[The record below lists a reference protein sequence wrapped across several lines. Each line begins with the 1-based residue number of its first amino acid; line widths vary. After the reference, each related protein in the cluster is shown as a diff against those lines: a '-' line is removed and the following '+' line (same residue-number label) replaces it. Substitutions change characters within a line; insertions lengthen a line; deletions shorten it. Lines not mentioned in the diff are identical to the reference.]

1 MTKLTLSA
9 DPAIVTLA
17 KRLADEQGTSVSA
30 MFERFV
36 TLAAAQRQPVK
47 RGPVTRAATGLVTL
61 PPGRDARDL
70 LEEALLER
78 HGLSAAS
85 QRRSR

>member
-9 DPAIVTLA
+9 DPAIVTMA
-17 KRLADEQGTSVSA
+17 KRLAEEQGTSVSA

-36 TLAAAQRQPVK
+36 TLAAAQRQPEQL
-47 RGPVTRAATGLVTL
+47 GPITRKASGVMKL
-61 PPGRDARDL
+61 PAGRDPREL

-78 HGLSAAS
+78 HDLSGH
-85 QRRSR
+85 RRSR